1 MFTNENTTYNFTVT
15 YNNGNESNFACTPLE
30 VETWAMSYRV
40 ASATRES
47 GVASIRLIGETQAM
61 NDTYWNGFNKAK
73 EMN

>member
-15 YNNGNESNFACTPLE
+15 YNNGSVSNFACTPLE
-30 VETWAMSYRV
+30 VERWALSYRV
-40 ASATRES
+40 SADTVAS

-61 NDTYWNGFNKAK
+61 NDAYWNGFNKAK